1 MRRSNSHF
9 KLTDTP
15 VAMRFNDHT
24 KVVEL
29 TEPIPTENFR
39 FPKYEQLMLPMFS
52 ADVFGDVCDIKTTY
66 KDETHA
72 IQRVVVTVPIDR
84 LFQACYMED
93 TSSRSLG
100 KRCNSLKSNRVEPEY
115 SQKSY
120 WSTDRSEN
128 TCEQ

>member
-1 MRRSNSHF
+1 MATL
-9 KLTDTP
+9 KLDRNHGPAGERMSLKLLQKTGRAIAPEDYIY
-15 VAMRFNDHT
+15 M
-24 KVVEL
+24 KV
-29 TEPIPTENFR
+29 
-39 FPKYEQLMLPMFS
+39 
-52 ADVFGDVCDIKTTY
+52 
-66 KDETHA
+66 
-72 IQRVVVTVPIDR
+72 